1 MIVQDFIGLFFNI
14 DLNYSNFL
22 LTLTKSDCRT
32 VNLQQLLSDTQDTRS
47 GSKNQALQPDSAQA

>member
-32 VNLQQLLSDTQDTRS
+32 VNLQQLLSDT
-47 GSKNQALQPDSAQA
+47 